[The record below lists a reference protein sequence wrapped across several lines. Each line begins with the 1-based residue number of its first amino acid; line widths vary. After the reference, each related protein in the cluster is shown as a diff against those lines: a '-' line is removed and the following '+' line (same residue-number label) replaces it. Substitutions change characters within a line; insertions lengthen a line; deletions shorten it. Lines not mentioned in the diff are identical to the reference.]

1 MSIPI
6 FLEAQQQGARVLT
19 ERCRTVDPIR
29 AREES
34 LGEGNS
40 LEHGTSFSQR
50 VLLFLYVVHPLLPP
64 NLRRCP

>member
-34 LGEGNS
+34 LGE
-40 LEHGTSFSQR
+40 
-50 VLLFLYVVHPLLPP
+50 
-64 NLRRCP
+64 